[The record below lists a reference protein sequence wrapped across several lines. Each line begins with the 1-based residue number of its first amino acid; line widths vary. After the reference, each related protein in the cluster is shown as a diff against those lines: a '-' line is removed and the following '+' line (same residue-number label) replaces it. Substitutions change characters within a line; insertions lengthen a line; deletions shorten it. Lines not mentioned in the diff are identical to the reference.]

1 MEWMKD
7 DVPQKDS
14 RQANARKRSWYAE
27 QGIVARTEADAAG
40 AGTSQAVDNRAETTW
55 LGD

>member
-7 DVPQKDS
+7 DVPKKDS
-14 RQANARKRSWYAE
+14 RQANARKRRWYAE
-27 QGIVARTEADAAG
+27 QEIVARTEADAAG
-40 AGTSQAVDNRAETTW
+40 AGTSQAVDTRAETTW